1 MRIEYFQLIDR
12 IVDLN
17 LNDLTIRVEANVPTD
32 STIFEGHF
40 PGRPLMP
47 GVLLIEAMAQ
57 ASGWLIIGRTKFAKM
72 PFLAALKEVKL
83 RTFVTPGQA
92 LVVTAKIMHEGSG
105 FALTEAE
112 IQVDGKTVCNADITF
127 RVVDFP
133 RATSLSHM
141 HEVAQRIGFPMESC
155 RPWLTPSA
163 TLPAKPGSP
172 ASASCRASARARTPT
187 GRRSE
192 QGSRRPTTTYPPYI
206 IHKIAPLEFDKQ
218 IPKKGDQRQME
229 AWQRIGTYA
238 AGLAL
243 DSAGVKGNTEILAR
257 TDMIVAAGGGERD
270 IAADTAILSGLPAR
284 RRPRPSSTN
293 G

>member
-47 GVLLIEAMAQ
+47 GVLLIESMAQ
-57 ASGWLIIGRTKFAKM
+57 ASGWLIIGRMNFKKM

-92 LVVTAKIMHEGSG
+92 LVVLAKVMHEGSG

-112 IQVDGKTVCNADITF
+112 IQIDGKTVCNADITF

-133 RATSLSHM
+133 KGDFLANM
-141 HEVAQRIGFPMESC
+141 HEVARRIDFPMES
-155 RPWLTPSA
+155 
-163 TLPAKPGSP
+163 
-172 ASASCRASARARTPT
+172 
-187 GRRSE
+187 
-192 QGSRRPTTTYPPYI
+192 
-206 IHKIAPLEFDKQ
+206 
-218 IPKKGDQRQME
+218 
-229 AWQRIGTYA
+229 
-238 AGLAL
+238 
-243 DSAGVKGNTEILAR
+243 
-257 TDMIVAAGGGERD
+257 VA
-270 IAADTAILSGLPAR
+270 
-284 RRPRPSSTN
+284 N

>member
-12 IVDLN
+12 IIDLN
-17 LNDLTIRVEANVPTD
+17 LNDLTIRVEANVPTE

-112 IQVDGKTVCNADITF
+112 IRVDGKMVCNADITF

-133 RATSLSHM
+133 PGDFVKHM
-141 HEVAQRIGFPMESC
+141 HETAKRIAFPME
-155 RPWLTPSA
+155 A
-163 TLPAKPGSP
+163 G
-172 ASASCRASARARTPT
+172 
-187 GRRSE
+187 
-192 QGSRRPTTTYPPYI
+192 
-206 IHKIAPLEFDKQ
+206 IH
-218 IPKKGDQRQME
+218 G
-229 AWQRIGTYA
+229 
-238 AGLAL
+238 
-243 DSAGVKGNTEILAR
+243 
-257 TDMIVAAGGGERD
+257 
-270 IAADTAILSGLPAR
+270 
-284 RRPRPSSTN
+284 
-293 G
+293 